1 MNYKTESVDNITE
14 HFVDL
19 SRQVIFAAIRYYK
32 LANDKEVVAKLQ
44 LAKEKAKL
52 IRARRAL
59 QVKENEL
66 KHQDTN

>member
-1 MNYKTESVDNITE
+1 MNYKTEGVDNITE
-14 HFVDL
+14 HFVNL
-19 SRQVIFAAIRYYK
+19 SRQVIFAAIKYYK
-32 LANDKEVVAKLQ
+32 LANDKEVVAKLK

-52 IRARRAL
+52 IRARHAL